1 MLTGPAKNNHW
12 WLDSGHLSDEFLG
25 ATEQPVSKAQ
35 RKLFYSQELTPGKDL
50 DKVNNYI
57 SELFFRALLRV
68 ARRPQTILNPVTGGQ
83 VI

>member
-1 MLTGPAKNNHW
+1 MLTGLAKNNHC
-12 WLDSGHLSDEFLG
+12 WLESGHVADEFLG

-35 RKLFYSQELTPGKDL
+35 TKLFQL
-50 DKVNNYI
+50 DKVNNRI

-68 ARRPQTILNPVTGGQ
+68 ARRPQTILNPVTGDQ

>member
-1 MLTGPAKNNHW
+1 MLTGLAKNNHC
-12 WLDSGHLSDEFLG
+12 WLESGHVADEFLG

-35 RKLFYSQELTPGKDL
+35 TKLFHSQELTLGKEL
-50 DKVNNYI
+50 EKVNNRI

-68 ARRPQTILNPVTGGQ
+68 ARRPQTILNPVTGDQ